1 MRVSCCSLV
10 RPFVAGYEFSGW
22 ASIMT
27 IVEIILLVLTT
38 LLIFV
43 LGGAAGYWYSR
54 KRNPFSPAVST
65 STQAVP
71 PIPEMVALP
80 DFIPFAVPTPSAQ
93 ASASGDSAPNLH
105 GMSASVLTDLAPEVT
120 PASLPPVE
128 PGPAE
133 PAAMVLPL
141 LEYLESTVQ
150 VSDEAAAAV
159 PKPGHPARME
169 RPAVPPPPRPAYQ
182 RLAVLD
188 LTPASGPPPPPR
200 PQHLQFTPLAQWSDK
215 AQDAPSATGATPDVR
230 PVNVLLQI
238 RGVDEV
244 LAARL
249 GTLGITTLTQIA
261 HFSSYEVRKLAE
273 HLELPPEIIMQE
285 WIPQAHLLV
294 YSPTAT

>member
-1 MRVSCCSLV
+1 
-10 RPFVAGYEFSGW
+10 
-22 ASIMT
+22 MT

-38 LLIFV
+38 LLAFA

-54 KRNPFSPAVST
+54 KRNPFSPAVPT
-65 STQAVP
+65 SRQAAP

-80 DFIPFAVPTPSAQ
+80 DFIPFAVPPPSVLAT
-93 ASASGDSAPNLH
+93 ASGDHAPSLH
-105 GMSASVLTDLAPEVT
+105 GALASVLTDQTLEVT
-120 PASLPPVE
+120 PAFLPPVE

-141 LEYLESTVQ
+141 LEYLESTAHA
-150 VSDEAAAAV
+150 SDQAVAAV
-159 PKPGHPARME
+159 PKPGHPARVE
-169 RPAVPPPPRPAYQ
+169 RPAVPPPPQRPIYQ

-215 AQDAPSATGATPDVR
+215 AQDAPSAAGTAPDVR
-230 PVNVLLQI
+230 PVLLQI
-238 RGVDEV
+238 RGIDEV
-244 LAARL
+244 LATRL

-273 HLELPPEIIMQE
+273 HLEVPPEVIMQE